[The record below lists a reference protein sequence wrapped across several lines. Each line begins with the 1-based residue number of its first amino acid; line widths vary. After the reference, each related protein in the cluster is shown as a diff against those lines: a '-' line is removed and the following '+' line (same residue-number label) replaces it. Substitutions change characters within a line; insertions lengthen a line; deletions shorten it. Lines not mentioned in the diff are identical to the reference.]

1 VSAPTTTTPGAA
13 PATPAAERFDIVVA
27 SFRTDARAA
36 AVQTEIA
43 ALGLPVR
50 RRVADT
56 WQQVIVGPFKTRQ
69 EADDAQQRLQRAGM
83 GGTQIVPVR

>member
-1 VSAPTTTTPGAA
+1 
-13 PATPAAERFDIVVA
+13 VVA

-36 AVQTEIA
+36 AVSTEIA

-50 RRVADT
+50 RRVSDT
-56 WQQVIVGPFKTRQ
+56 WQQVIVGPFKSRQ
-69 EADDAQQRLQRAGM
+69 EADDAQQRLDRAGM

>member
-1 VSAPTTTTPGAA
+1 M
-13 PATPAAERFDIVVA
+13 PAGDRFDIVVA

-36 AVQTEIA
+36 AVATEIA

-50 RRVADT
+50 RRVTDS
-56 WQQVIVGPFKTRQ
+56 WQQVLVGPFKSRQ
-69 EADDAQQRLQRAGM
+69 DADEAQQRLQRAGM